1 MGELPREKILRAGTP
16 EALSN
21 EELIAVILGKG
32 NRKYNVFKLAK
43 LVWQKYRTALD
54 SISLDELSM
63 FGGMGKVQ
71 AMRLLCAF
79 ELGKRI
85 YKPELR
91 IKIKKL
97 EDLLLLHSIREL
109 RLSKKEQIMA
119 VSLNAQDI
127 VVGEDLISLGTA
139 DESLIHPREVF
150 APAIRLNATSI
161 CIVHNHPSG
170 GSEPSDDDLKI
181 KDTLVNASRIMKIG
195 IKFFAIVYED
205 KIRKY

>member
-1 MGELPREKILRAGTP
+1 MKELPREKILRAGAA

-43 LVWQKYRTALD
+43 LVWQKYRKNLD
-54 SISLDELSM
+54 SVPLDELAM

-71 AMRLLCAF
+71 AMKLLCSF

-91 IKIKKL
+91 VKIKKL
-97 EDLLLLHSIREL
+97 NDLLLLQSIREL
-109 RLSKKEQIMA
+109 RLSKKEQIVV
-119 VSLNAQDI
+119 VSLNAQDVAI
-127 VVGEDLISLGTA
+127 GEDLISLGTV
-139 DESLIHPREVF
+139 DETLIHPREVF
-150 APAIRLNATSI
+150 APAIKANASSV

-170 GSEPSDDDLKI
+170 GSEPSEDDLII
-181 KDTLVNASRIMKIG
+181 KNALLNASKILKIA
-195 IKFFAIVYED
+195 IKSFAIVYED
-205 KIRKY
+205 KIMKY